1 MKAEMTSIDIAFVVR
16 EMKELAGARVE
27 KVFQEGHQ
35 IHFALHLPGRG
46 GRTLLAGDGMFFL
59 SEATPPHAKAPTS
72 FAMYLRKYLKGKRI
86 NNVVQQGFDRI
97 VALEFDGAKMIFE
110 LFRDGNALFV
120 SPEGKILSLLVR
132 ERWKERTLKKGETY
146 TLPPSG
152 MNPIELSLE
161 EFSSALKNEKQI
173 VAFLAREMS
182 LGGTYAEEAC
192 LRVGIEKST
201 PCKELSSKDAASLL
215 DAIKGMLTEDIYS
228 SIITEGEKQVDVVPI
243 HLKKYGGFSEKKFSS
258 FNSALEEYFLSGM
271 DVKEEEKAKKEKMT
285 REKKILVRKKAQED
299 AIARREDEAKNLV
312 RSAELISANYSEYES
327 IILAVR
333 EKGIG
338 KAMQASKKIKKA
350 DSKQKLIFIDTGNGT
365 EASLNIEKSLA
376 ENINAIY
383 SRSKMLRQKMSRAKD
398 ALMDT
403 EKILL
408 EKKEEPLPIKIRAKA
423 MPDKKE
429 WYQKFRW
436 FRSSG
441 GFLVVGGRDATSNE
455 VLIKKHTEKNDL
467 VFHTEVAGSP
477 FVVIKACGKKVDK
490 KTIDETAQFTAS
502 YSRAWKQGVGALDV
516 FYTTPDNVTKKTP
529 SGEYMG
535 HGSFMVYGKKSWVK
549 AELRMA
555 VGFYESRFL
564 CGPVAS
570 VASKTSKYVLFG
582 PGTTPAAEIA
592 KKIKAE
598 IFQMSNKDEQE
609 LLRKESTENIQKSVP
624 FGFGEI
630 LKNAYKKGYVKRK
643 KVIA

>member
-132 ERWKERTLKKGETY
+132 ERWKDRTLKKGETY

-228 SIITEGEKQVDVVPI
+228 SLITEGEKQVDVVPI

-455 VLIKKHTEKNDL
+455 VLIKKHTEKDDL
-467 VFHTEVAGSP
+467 IFHTEVAGSP
-477 FVVIKACGKKVDK
+477 FVAIKACGKEVDK